1 MLYSSYI
8 MRNSRLERVRSKRA
22 GKQGATYLVVA
33 IGLIVITLIWGLP
46 AIARITQYFM
56 QGDNNPIVSN
66 EQRPTPPIFSD
77 VPESTFSAQVR
88 IAGFAQPGLEVVLYL
103 NGAEYERKFVA
114 ESGTFVFDKVSIAEG
129 SNTVYGYTTTPRDL
143 LSEQSKNYTIILD
156 NTKPKVSLD
165 KPSEG
170 QVFRGQTERITEF
183 SGSVDESGSKVYI
196 GERMVILQSDGRFT
210 LPYQLVEGDQ
220 EVEIKAI
227 DKAGNE
233 SVMSIK
239 LRWEP

>member
-1 MLYSSYI
+1 MN
-8 MRNSRLERVRSKRA
+8 NSRLERVRSKRA
-22 GKQGATYLVVA
+22 SKQGATYLILAV
-33 IGLIVITLIWGLP
+33 GLILVTLIWGLP
-46 AIARITQYFM
+46 AIARITQYFT
-56 QGDNNPIVSN
+56 QDDTSPTLGN

-77 VPESTFSAQVR
+77 VPESTYSAQVR

-103 NGAEYERKFVA
+103 NGAEFARKFVA
-114 ESGTFVFDKVSIAEG
+114 ESGTFVFEDVSLTDG
-129 SNTVYGYTTTPRDL
+129 VNTAYAYTTTPREL

-156 NTKPKVSLD
+156 KTKPKVALD

-170 QVFRGQTERITEF
+170 QVFRGQAERIAEF
-183 SGSVDESGSKVYI
+183 SGSVDENGSKVYI
-196 GERMVILQSDGRFT
+196 GERMVILQADGRFT

-220 EVEIKAI
+220 EVEIRAI

-233 SVMSIK
+233 SEMSIK